1 MGVGNDLFD
10 NVSSFKRILAPS
22 ENAYDAKDTILS
34 YLKGNNISRDV
45 LFILA
50 LGPTA
55 TVLAYDLYRIGYQAL
70 DLGHL
75 DIQYEYSL
83 RQANGKIK
91 IEGKYT
97 NEAENGNIVTDI
109 ICDEKYY
116 NSVIANFA

>member
-1 MGVGNDLFD
+1 M
-10 NVSSFKRILAPS
+10 
-22 ENAYDAKDTILS
+22 
-34 YLKGNNISRDV
+34 
-45 LFILA
+45 
-50 LGPTA
+50 
-55 TVLAYDLYRIGYQAL
+55 